1 MNDDK
6 SSMQKLEMPLEG
18 GGNCFIEQR
27 NSQAAGNKCKKWIDI
42 LTSPALDPAF
52 YCCWCGEDD
61 DIVLD
66 SV

>member
-27 NSQAAGNKCKKWIDI
+27 NSQAAGNKCKKWIDN

-52 YCCWCGEDD
+52 
-61 DIVLD
+61 
-66 SV
+66 